1 MENAKILI
9 YDGSFNGFLTTI
21 FKAFDEKW
29 DVMDIQKDNGKQR
42 ELFSDTETIDTKID
56 LAKRVWN
63 GIERKSHETI
73 KTIYFSYQSEAKG
86 IEFLLFKYIKQLFSP
101 ASETTLILE
110 EESLSKI
117 RQLAKLVGREK
128 GHMEAFVD
136 MYQSKDA
143 VYFAVIAPDY
153 DVLPLISKHFR
164 AKFRDEHWLIYDTKR
179 GYGIYYEGYKVELIS
194 LDLADYYKNP
204 NFYSN
209 ISKIEGQGV
218 TDISN
223 GYLKNIKIQSHILPK
238 LSSPVSNREYRP
250 FFNERTAV

>member
-1 MENAKILI
+1 MKNAKILI

-21 FKAFDEKW
+21 FNAFDEKW
-29 DVMDIQKDNGKQR
+29 DVLDIQKDNGKQR
-42 ELFSDTETIDTKID
+42 ELFSDTETIGTKID

-63 GIERKSHETI
+63 GIEGKSHEII
-73 KTIYFSYQSEAKG
+73 KTIYFAYQSEAKG
-86 IEFLLFKYIKQLFSP
+86 IELLLFKYIKQLFSP
-101 ASETTLILE
+101 NTDSKLLFE
-110 EESLSKI
+110 EENLSKI

-164 AKFRDEHWLIYDTKR
+164 SKYRDEHWLIYDTKR

-204 NFYSN
+204 DFYSS
-209 ISKIEGQGV
+209 ISKNEGHGV

-223 GYLKNIKIQSHILPK
+223 GYLKNIEIQSHIMPK
-238 LSSPVSNREYRP
+238 LSPISNTGYRP
-250 FFNERTAV
+250 YFNERTAV